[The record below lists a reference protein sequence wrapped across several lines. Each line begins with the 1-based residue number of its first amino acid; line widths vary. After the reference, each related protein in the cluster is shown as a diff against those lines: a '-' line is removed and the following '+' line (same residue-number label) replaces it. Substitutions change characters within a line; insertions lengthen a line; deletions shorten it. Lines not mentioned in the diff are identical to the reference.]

1 MVVDLALLVVV
12 ELLVVERGDQRCE
25 RAGRRMDVSVGLRG
39 VGVAVTSGG
48 PKNALEHVHFQRL
61 TDQKILA
68 VVVTR
73 GGLVRDR
80 VLRVG
85 RALRRRTSKWHPATS
100 TKISAAGR
108 WMRCARSW
116 SGASSRSAANTTSSW
131 LRISSLQKRRTGQ
144 RSGRRDGFR
153 RGHGESHFAR

>member
-1 MVVDLALLVVV
+1 MERTTHVLSLV
-12 ELLVVERGDQRCE
+12 
-25 RAGRRMDVSVGLRG
+25 SRG

-61 TDQKILA
+61 ADQKILA
-68 VVVTR
+68 VVVMR

-85 RALRRRTSKWHPATS
+85 RVLTQADLDMASRYINENFRGWTLDALRAELERR
-100 TKISAAGR
+100 IEQE
-108 WMRCARSW
+108 RSEYDQLMA
-116 SGASSRSAANTTSSW
+116 SIEQLYRNGALASD
-131 LRISSLQKRRTGQ
+131 QG
-144 RSGRRDGFR
+144 GEDGFR